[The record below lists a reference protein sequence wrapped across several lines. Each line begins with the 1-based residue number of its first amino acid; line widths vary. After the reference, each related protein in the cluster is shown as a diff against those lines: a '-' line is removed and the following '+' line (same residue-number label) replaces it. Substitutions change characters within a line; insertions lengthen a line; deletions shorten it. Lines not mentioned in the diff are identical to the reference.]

1 LKTLIIWVWAFWFAI
16 TKHLSEKNKE
26 DTIYAYEK
34 NDFVIN
40 YLKNFKKHPYFFE
53 WVKLPENVELLD
65 KIEDLLPSVDLLVL
79 ALPCQFV
86 LPFFEWVKSYLKPW
100 VTILNLSKWINNKTL
115 NTIWDDLKNILAW
128 VSYNYSV
135 LSWWMIAE
143 DVVKWNI
150 IWASIWV
157 ESETLGN
164 ILKSFFETTNFKVS
178 ISVWNVKNVELAWAL
193 KNIFAIFSG
202 YHEWLWLWSS
212 SLGYFFVEYYE
223 EFKKLFSILW
233 WDIEIRFESFAIGWD
248 LIATCFWNSRNR
260 YFWRLI
266 WEWKKTSEVV
276 EILAAEKKTAEWY
289 ETLKWVYEII
299 KDRIEFPITKELW
312 EKILFSN

>member
-1 LKTLIIWVWAFWFAI
+1 MKTLVIWVWAFWFAI
-16 TKHLSEKNKE
+16 LKHLSERNKE

-34 NDFVIN
+34 NEFVLN
-40 YLKNFKKHPYFFE
+40 YLKNFKKHPYFFD
-53 WVKLPENVELLD
+53 WIKLQENIVLLD
-65 KIEDLLPSVDLLVL
+65 KIEENISNVDLLIL

-86 LPFFEWVKSYLKPW
+86 LPFFEWIKSNIKPW

-115 NTIWDDLKNILAW
+115 NTIWDDLKNVLSW

-164 ILKSFFETTNFKVS
+164 LLKSYFETPKFKVTTC
-178 ISVWNVKNVELAWAL
+178 VWKVKNVELAWAL

-202 YHEWLWLWSS
+202 YHEWLWLGSS
-212 SLGYFFVEYYE
+212 SLWYFFVEYYD
-223 EFKKLFSILW
+223 EFKRLFSLLW
-233 WDIEIRFESFAIGWD
+233 WDTEIKFERFAIGWD

-266 WEWKKTSEVV
+266 WEWKKTSEVLD
-276 EILAAEKKTAEWY
+276 ILLAEKKTAEWY
-289 ETLKWVYEII
+289 ETLKWVYEVI
-299 KDRIEFPITKELW
+299 KDRNDFPITKELW
-312 EKILFSN
+312 KKILFDN